1 MTKFRD
7 EGLAVLSGALL
18 ASSFPKIGH
27 WTVAWIALAPLL
39 VALAGADG
47 RRGLRLG
54 FLTGAVSSLG
64 ILYWTSLVVTQY
76 GGLRLP
82 VGIAVMT
89 ALGLAV
95 ALFPALFGWIVGR
108 WARSPLGP
116 GAAVLLAPLA
126 WVATELLRNRTF
138 FEFPWCLLG
147 YSQAGNP
154 LFIQTARFG
163 AVYAVSFLVA
173 LGGAGLALLVVE
185 PARRRRRAGALAV
198 LLLVS
203 AAAVDGIRQLARA
216 VPETGRVRV
225 GLVQARI
232 LQDEKWDDLLAERNV
247 AEHITLTRKAVD
259 AGAAFVVWPESAV
272 PYVYDDT
279 PEIAR
284 RLRELARS
292 EGVALLFGNDDRDDA
307 SGGGDRFFVGAKLL
321 SPEGRLTY
329 RYHKIHLVP
338 FGEYVP
344 LQPLF
349 TLGGRYAAKLVQ
361 QVSDFSA
368 GSEWSLAER
377 RGTHRVG
384 AFICYE
390 DIFPELVRG
399 FSRGG
404 AELLVNITNDA
415 WYGRTSAPYQHLDM
429 AVFRAVENGKYLVR
443 AANTGV
449 TAVIDPRGRVLER
462 TALFD
467 RTVLVRDVPFVAGET
482 FYVRHGDVFAWGCL
496 AAAAALTAGTFVGAR
511 RAARLRP
518 LRDRRALC

>member
-1 MTKFRD
+1 V
-7 EGLAVLSGALL
+7 GWV
-18 ASSFPKIGH
+18 
-27 WTVAWIALAPLL
+27 ALAPLL

-47 RRGLRLG
+47 SRGLRLG

-64 ILYWTSLVVTQY
+64 ILYWTALVVTQY
-76 GGLRLP
+76 GGLSLP

-89 ALGLAV
+89 ALCLAV
-95 ALFPALFGWIVGR
+95 ALFPALFGWVVGR
-108 WARSPLGP
+108 WARALGP
-116 GAAVLLAPLA
+116 GTAVLLAPVA

-147 YSQAGNP
+147 YSQASNP
-154 LFIQTARFG
+154 LFVQTARFG
-163 AVYAVSFLVA
+163 AVYAVSFVVA
-173 LGGAGLALLVVE
+173 AAAAGLALLVVE
-185 PARRRRRAGALAV
+185 REPRRRRT
-198 LLLVS
+198 
-203 AAAVDGIRQLARA
+203 AAVAVVLFVAAVAADGARQLARP
-216 VPETGRVRV
+216 VSEDGRVRV
-225 GLVQARI
+225 GLVQARV
-232 LQDEKWDDLLAERNV
+232 LQDEKWDARLAERNV
-247 AEHITLTRKAVD
+247 EEHVALTREAVK

-272 PYVYDDT
+272 PNLYDESPVT
-279 PEIAR
+279 AR
-284 RLRELARS
+284 NLDDLART
-292 EGVALLFGNDDRDDA
+292 EGIALLFGNDDRDRDA
-307 SGGGDRFFVGAKLL
+307 SGAERFFVGAKML
-321 SPEGRLTY
+321 SPQGRLIY

-344 LQPLF
+344 LQALF
-349 TLGGRYAAKLVQ
+349 TLGGRYAAKLVR
-361 QVSDFSA
+361 QVSDFTP
-368 GSEWSLAER
+368 GSEWATTEVAGR
-377 RGTHRVG
+377 RIG

-467 RTVLVRDVPFVAGET
+467 RTVLVRDVPFVAGGT
-482 FYVRHGDVFAWGCL
+482 FYARHGDLFAWGCL
-496 AAAAALTAGTFVGAR
+496 AAAAALTAGTFLGRRAGAR
-511 RAARLRP
+511 RP
-518 LRDRRALC
+518 S